1 MYTAL
6 SQLVVM
12 VLLAGQWPEFRGPN
26 GTGLSGDAQVPVK
39 WSETENVR
47 WKVPVHGRAWSSPVV
62 LGQQLWLTTATPDGK
77 QLFAMAFDKD
87 TGRTLYD
94 LKLFEV
100 ETPQF
105 AHAFNTYASPSPVIE
120 PGRVYVTFG
129 SPGTAAIDTKSG
141 KVIWER
147 RDLECNHF
155 RGAGS
160 SPIIFRDLLIMHFDG
175 SDVQYVAALDKRTG
189 RTIWKTPRTVDF
201 KDIEPNGKIKADG
214 DFRKAFATPQIVMA
228 GGQPVLVSSGS
239 MAAYG
244 YDPMTGKELWRLE
257 ERTSFS
263 ASTRPVAGHGLVFY
277 STGFNTGQV
286 LAVRPDGR
294 GDVTNTHVAW
304 RSTRGAP
311 KKPSLLLS
319 DDLLFMVNDN
329 GVVTCVEAKTGT
341 EVWTGRLGQTFS
353 ASPIGAGGRVYFFGE
368 DGKATII
375 EAGRSFKVLAENT
388 LDDGFMATPAI
399 DGPALYAR
407 TKSHLYRIE
416 TAAAR

>member
-1 MYTAL
+1 ML
-6 SQLVVM
+6 R
-12 VLLAGQWPEFRGPN
+12 LLIAAVIAAAQWTEFRGPQ
-26 GTGLSGDAQVPVK
+26 GTGIARTAAIPER

-62 LGQQLWLTTATPDGK
+62 LGQQVWVTTATPDGR
-77 QLFAMAFDKD
+77 QLYAMAFDKD
-87 TGRTLYD
+87 SGKTIFD
-94 LKLFEV
+94 LKLFDV
-100 ETPQF
+100 ATPQF

-120 PGRVYVTFG
+120 QGRVYVTFG

-175 SDVQYVAALDKRTG
+175 SDVQYVVALDKRTG
-189 RTIWKTPRTVDF
+189 RTVWKTPRSVDF
-201 KDIEPNGKIKADG
+201 KDVEPNGTIKADG
-214 DFRKAFATPQIVMA
+214 DFRKAFATPIVINVGA
-228 GGQPVLVSSGS
+228 QPVLISPGS

-244 YDPMTGKELWRLE
+244 YDPLTGKELWRLE

-277 STGFNTGQV
+277 TTGFNTGQV
-286 LAVRPDGR
+286 LAIRPDGR
-294 GDVTNTHVAW
+294 GDVTDTHVAW
-304 RSTRGAP
+304 RTTRGAP
-311 KKPSLLLS
+311 KKPSLLLH

-329 GVVTCVEAKTGT
+329 GVVACVDARTGT
-341 EVWTGRLGQTFS
+341 DVWTGRLNQTYS
-353 ASPIGAGGRVYFFGE
+353 ASPVSAGGRVYFFGE
-368 DGKATII
+368 DGKATVI
-375 EAGRSFKVLAENT
+375 EAGRAFKIIAENI

-399 DGPALYAR
+399 DGNALYAR

-416 TAAAR
+416 QR

>member
-1 MYTAL
+1 MPHLLLAAVIAAL
-6 SQLVVM
+6 SL
-12 VLLAGQWPEFRGPN
+12 GQWTEFRGPQ
-26 GTGLSGDAQVPVK
+26 GTGLVRDAAIPEK

-47 WKVPVHGRAWSSPVV
+47 WKVPVHGRAWSSPVI
-62 LGQQLWLTTATPDGK
+62 LGQQIWLTTATPDGR
-77 QLFAMAFDKD
+77 QLYAMAFDKD
-87 TGRTLYD
+87 SGKTIFD
-94 LKLFEV
+94 LKLFDV
-100 ETPQF
+100 ATPQF
-105 AHAFNTYASPSPVIE
+105 AHSFNTYASPSPVIE

-129 SPGTAAIDTKSG
+129 SPGTAALDTKTG

-160 SPIIFRDLLIMHFDG
+160 SPVIFRDLLIMHFDG
-175 SDVQYVAALDKRTG
+175 SDVQYVVALDKRTG
-189 RTIWKTPRTVDF
+189 RTVWKTPRSVDF

-214 DFRKAFATPQIVMA
+214 DFRKAFATPLIVTVA
-228 GGQPVLVSSGS
+228 GQPVLISPGS

-244 YDPMTGKELWRLE
+244 YDPLTGKELWRLE

-263 ASTRPVAGHGLVFY
+263 SSTRPVTGHGLVY
-277 STGFNTGQV
+277 YTTGFNTGQV

-294 GDVTNTHVAW
+294 GDVTGTHVVW

-311 KKPSLLLS
+311 KKPSLLLH

-329 GVVTCVEAKTGT
+329 GVLTCLEAKTGA
-341 EVWTGRLGQTFS
+341 ELWTGRLNQTYS
-353 ASPIGAGGRVYFFGE
+353 ASPISAGGRVYFFGE
-368 DGKATII
+368 DGKATVI
-375 EAGRSFKVLAENT
+375 EAGRTFKVIAENT

-399 DGPALYAR
+399 DGAALYVR

-416 TAAAR
+416 RR